1 MEACCDERGA
11 APEDPDDHKR
21 RMLRLAEE
29 ALQRAEDEQA
39 KEVGYVV
46 VNSSEDTDPLP
57 ENPGDSGGRVAKM
70 LRQRT
75 FFVNH
80 GVSIE
85 DNLSRRGFRS
95 YNIHTVDDWRGRVQ
109 KATGANFVSVPTADG
124 RTLDA
129 FYVQARGGGID
140 NKACAILFHA
150 NAMISLD
157 MALWAKWYSVRGIAA
172 LAITMGGYAESSY
185 IPTSELTTY
194 FDAQAAVEFAL
205 AESGLT
211 IDRLLVHGLSI
222 GGALASA
229 AAAANPGL
237 NCTVDQTF
245 VNAHEVAVTCGKE
258 FSSRVPTWLIKA
270 SVSSMFREGVAD
282 PRLPGY
288 VTDQYNNEAKAAT
301 IRGNYLSL
309 IHISEPTRLL
319 SISYAVFCLKK
330 KKKK

>member
-140 NKACAILFHA
+140 NKACAIP
-150 NAMISLD
+150 
-157 MALWAKWYSVRGIAA
+157 V
-172 LAITMGGYAESSY
+172 SY
-185 IPTSELTTY
+185 THLTLPTKRI
-194 FDAQAAVEFAL
+194 V
-205 AESGLT
+205 
-211 IDRLLVHGLSI
+211 
-222 GGALASA
+222 
-229 AAAANPGL
+229 
-237 NCTVDQTF
+237 
-245 VNAHEVAVTCGKE
+245 
-258 FSSRVPTWLIKA
+258 
-270 SVSSMFREGVAD
+270 
-282 PRLPGY
+282 
-288 VTDQYNNEAKAAT
+288 
-301 IRGNYLSL
+301 
-309 IHISEPTRLL
+309 
-319 SISYAVFCLKK
+319 
-330 KKKK
+330 